1 MMETLGKMS
10 SEELI
15 LNLWMLPA
23 IHVNV
28 TSEWYHFEPL
38 NVTCYSCECYLW
50 MKSCWTSECGWTEY
64 ASVNWKVVAV
74 RLNFLLYCVFSYVC
88 NTKVTKIKL
97 CTRSPWFMCQRLNWI
112 PSRQLNRQVVVQ
124 AVCLAVWTFVHALT
138 YLQLLRSGTSAS
150 CASSPTLSP
159 THWPATRKSRILRW
173 LLGLRCSRRS
183 AIPSSTQQTS

>member
-1 MMETLGKMS
+1 
-10 SEELI
+10 
-15 LNLWMLPA
+15 MLPA

-124 AVCLAVWTFVHALT
+124 VVCVWQIYNSCLDLCTCPNIAKYLAISQVTRAKYLT
-138 YLQLLRSGTSAS
+138 LL
-150 CASSPTLSP
+150 LVM
-159 THWPATRKSRILRW
+159 L
-173 LLGLRCSRRS
+173 
-183 AIPSSTQQTS
+183 